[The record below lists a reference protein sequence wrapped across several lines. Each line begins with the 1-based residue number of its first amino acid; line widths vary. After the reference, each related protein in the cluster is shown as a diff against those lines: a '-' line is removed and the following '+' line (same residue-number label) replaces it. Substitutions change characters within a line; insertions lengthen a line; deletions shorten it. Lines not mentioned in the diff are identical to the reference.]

1 MGKLPPTQAGDAA
14 NGGEH
19 GYSNP
24 DQGMTKIAS
33 VPAQPVPLCSV
44 SNTIVDHVSP
54 PTPMEP
60 PGISRGFGGAAAARK
75 RRTRTETWTR
85 RRSYQHK
92 KQTASNQWHW
102 VPVMRIFG
110 PVLRRDDSDDD
121 DEAYRQ
127 RRQYQT
133 TDTVSLSLFTVPFLH
148 VGPTATA
155 REPDVLLHRSSHL
168 MNTGSSSN

>member
-44 SNTIVDHVSP
+44 LNTIVDHVM
-54 PTPMEP
+54 PTHSHGTT
-60 PGISRGFGGAAAARK
+60 GISRGLAGQQQRE
-75 RRTRTETWTR
+75 RERTRTETWTR

-110 PVLRRDDSDDD
+110 PVLRREATTMTKRTGNGDSTKRPTQS
-121 DEAYRQ
+121 ACLYSRC
-127 RRQYQT
+127 
-133 TDTVSLSLFTVPFLH
+133 LSYMLARP
-148 VGPTATA
+148 ATA
-155 REPDVLLHRSSHL
+155 G
-168 MNTGSSSN
+168 T